1 MDHLEEVFGDPSS
14 PLVVMLQEVHHESL
28 RAILEHPWITRNFA
42 LSNTYPPRPV
52 FALIMVSHY
61 VQTDRLFHIPF
72 QSRMDGGA
80 LVVDIPISSS
90 GRESEHP
97 KRILRLCTTHLD
109 PPREAGQD
117 KSGPRQLAQV
127 LALLKATPTP
137 SSEIT
142 AGLVGGAMNLDTT
155 SRTATNVD
163 LCDVM
168 EDTTDPSTP
177 ALEIVERSKELKR
190 NTWAY
195 QAPNDCPVR
204 PFGNLTF
211 FYTGMADT
219 VPLLELRDRIGKI
232 GRLGRG
238 AKAKVNTWEC
248 DIEAPSLASYVLSS
262 GKSNSDTWREGSVR
276 KQLIAR
282 VSGHLGIAIGIRVR

>member
-14 PLVVMLQEVHHESL
+14 PLVVMLQEVRHESL

-42 LSNTYPPRPV
+42 LSNTHPPRPV
-52 FALIMVSHY
+52 FALIMVSHH

-80 LVVDIPISSS
+80 LVIDIPISSS
-90 GRESEHP
+90 DRESEHP
-97 KRILRLCTTHLD
+97 KRILRLCTTYLD

-117 KSGPRQLAQV
+117 ESGPRQLAQV
-127 LALLKATPTP
+127 SALLKAPPTP

-142 AGLVGGAMNLDTT
+142 AGLVGGAMYLDTT
-155 SRTATNVD
+155 SRIATNVD
-163 LCDVM
+163 LCDVL
-168 EDTTDPSTP
+168 EDTADPSTP
-177 ALEIVERSKELKR
+177 ALEIVDRLMEMRR
-190 NTWAY
+190 NTWGY
-195 QAPNDCPVR
+195 QAPNKCSVR
-204 PFGNLTF
+204 RPGTF

-232 GRLGRG
+232 GRLGKG
-238 AKAKVNTWEC
+238 AKAKINTWEY
-248 DIEAPSLASYVLSS
+248 DIEPPSLESYVLSS

-276 KQLIAR
+276 KQLIGR
-282 VSGHLGIAIGIRVR
+282 VSRHFGIAIGIRVR